1 MVFNKSLAKALRTT
15 KWTMGAT
22 RYRILSHWLAEELQD
37 NVKTMAIKRNKFSE
51 RTQVCIVRNDGE
63 RLNLKFTHTKRK
75 IPPLNPQM
83 RNKII
88 LFLGA

>member
-1 MVFNKSLAKALRTT
+1 
-15 KWTMGAT
+15 MGVR

-37 NVKTMAIKRNKFSE
+37 NVKTVAIKHNKLGE
-51 RTQVCIVRNDGE
+51 RTRLCIVRNDGE
-63 RLNLKFTHTKRK
+63 RLDLKFTHTNRK
-75 IPPLNPQM
+75 TPPLNPQM